1 MSKPIA
7 NPYVGPRA
15 FEEGEGARFFGRD
28 RELAKLLNLLIA
40 RRLVLLHAPSGAGK
54 TSLIQAAL
62 IPRLRDEGF
71 VVRRSIRVHAEVP
84 PEVVTL
90 GPNRYLLSTL
100 TALDEEVPPAQRSA
114 PADLAQISLTRYL
127 DQRRSDGDVD
137 EVLIFDQFE
146 EVLTADTTDR
156 AAKDAFLAELGA
168 ALEDPHRWALFA
180 IREDY
185 LGQLRP
191 LLVALPTRLDTLFR
205 LDLLDPAHARRAV
218 QEPAHTVGG
227 NFRDEAA
234 AKLIDDLRQTSVQ
247 RPDGSSEVVLGQ
259 SIEPMQLQVVC
270 YRLWER
276 KTGDRRQEA
285 EGEGSITVED
295 LAEAGDV
302 DTALRDYYAEQVA
315 ATAHAS
321 GVDER
326 RIRDWVEENLITE
339 SGLRGQVLRAPDA
352 TGGLANTVIRRL
364 VDAHLV
370 RAEDRRGVTWYELA
384 HDRLIAPVR
393 QDNMAWFEA
402 NLSTLQR
409 QARLWDRANR
419 PDGLLLRGEAL
430 RHAERDLREP
440 ELSESERAFLA
451 ECRAVREAEERERR
465 QSRRIRLLAWISSF
479 GGVIALVL
487 AGIAWS
493 FYGKANTALGSA
505 EQSANQARTAEVNAV
520 GQANVAQTAQA
531 RAVTAQA
538 DAQSKLRTSESH
550 RLAIAARSQFSNNS
564 EVGLLLAYEAN
575 ACEDNRIT
583 EQTLRDGLDAVS
595 WIPTLLHGDSF
606 RGNNTIFNPDG
617 TRILTVSGYIVRMWD
632 ANGQPL
638 AALKGHINKINS
650 VVLSP
655 DGMRI
660 LTASEDF
667 TARLWD
673 ANGKPLAT
681 LKGHGLPVNS
691 AVFSPDGTRIL
702 TASTDGTARLWDANG
717 QPLTTFFSHTD
728 EVNSAVFSPD
738 GTRILTASNDHT
750 ARLWDTSGHSLV
762 TLSGHT
768 NVVTSAVF
776 SPDGTRILTSSDG
789 TARLWDAQGQP
800 LTILQGNRAVFSP
813 DGSRI
818 LTTLY
823 DTAQLWGANGQPLT
837 TLSEH
842 TNGIKSA
849 VFSPDGTRILTSGD
863 DTARLWDAVGHPLGI
878 LQSDMGRIDSAVF
891 SPDSRHI
898 LTFSNKGIAQIWDEH
913 DQSIAIF
920 SDVGNAKFSSDGMY
934 ILTSSRDGAARLW
947 DNTGKPLVV
956 LPGTNDAIFS
966 PDSTHILS
974 VSRDGTLQLWNVTGQ
989 PIAMLKDSSGSLV
1002 SAVAFSSDGT
1012 HILVVRG
1019 SGSIEQDASVAF
1031 SSDGTHI
1038 FIASIGEMAQL
1049 WNAQGQL
1056 LATLKGHTDKINNA
1070 VFSPDGTHVLTAS
1083 ADGMA
1088 HLWNTQGQLLATLK
1102 GHTGSVTSAVFSSDG
1117 TYILTASTDKTARL
1131 WNIAG
1136 QPLATLNHR
1145 NIGLSDHQN
1154 SSAVFSPN
1162 VERILIRSNETG
1174 LTSLWNATGQRLA
1187 ILESFYNNAIF
1198 NLDGSRILT
1207 ASWEYATLWDAQGN
1221 RLKTFTGHTG
1231 TITSAVFSPDGRLIL
1246 TASFDETV
1254 RLWDVQGHLL
1264 TTFIGHTAPVNSA
1277 VFSPDG
1283 TRILTTSQDDGT
1295 ARLYLVR
1302 REDLRRAAACRVGRG
1317 LTDEE
1322 VARFQVP
1329 TPLAFDFEKR
1339 QCPPV
1344 YSWQQGTK

>member
-285 EGEGSITVED
+285 GCRQEAEGEGSITVED

-370 RAEDRRGVTWYELA
+370 RAEERRGVTWYELA

-393 QDNMAWFEA
+393 QDNAVWFEA
-402 NLSTLQR
+402 NLSTLQH
-409 QARLWDRANR
+409 QARLWERAGK
-419 PDGLLLRGEAL
+419 PEGLLLRGKEL
-430 RHAERDLREP
+430 QQAEVGLREP
-440 ELSESERAFLA
+440 ELSESEQAFLA
-451 ECRAVREAEERERR
+451 ACRVARSVEERERR

-520 GQANVAQTAQA
+520 DQAHVAQTSQAQ
-531 RAVTAQA
+531 AVTAQA
-538 DAQSKLRTSESH
+538 DAEFELRRSNTQQ
-550 RLAIAARSQFSNNS
+550 LAFAAQAQIGDNA

-638 AALKGHINKINS
+638 AALKGHINEINS

-728 EVNSAVFSPD
+728 KVNSAVFSPD

-776 SPDGTRILTSSDG
+776 SPDGTRILTSGNGTARLWDITGQPLATLIGHKAAVRSAVFSPNGTRILTASDDG
-789 TARLWDAQGQP
+789 TARLWDITGQP
-800 LTILQGNRAVFSP
+800 LATLIGHKAAV
-813 DGSRI
+813 R
-818 LTTLY
+818 
-823 DTAQLWGANGQPLT
+823 
-837 TLSEH
+837 
-842 TNGIKSA
+842 SA
-849 VFSPDGTRILTSGD
+849 VFSPDGTRILTASDDGTARLWDATDQPLASLIGHTSEIPTAVFSPDGQHILTASWD
-863 DTARLWDAVGHPLGI
+863 DTARLWETTGQPFATLIGHTTWVW
-878 LQSDMGRIDSAVF
+878 S
-891 SPDSRHI
+891 
-898 LTFSNKGIAQIWDEH
+898 
-913 DQSIAIF
+913 
-920 SDVGNAKFSSDGMY
+920 AKFSLDGTR
-934 ILTSSRDGAARLW
+934 ILTASNDGTARLW
-947 DNTGKPLVV
+947 D
-956 LPGTNDAIFS
+956 A
-966 PDSTHILS
+966 
-974 VSRDGTLQLWNVTGQ
+974 TGQ
-989 PIAMLKDSSGSLV
+989 LI
-1002 SAVAFSSDGT
+1002 
-1012 HILVVRG
+1012 
-1019 SGSIEQDASVAF
+1019 
-1031 SSDGTHI
+1031 
-1038 FIASIGEMAQL
+1038 
-1049 WNAQGQL
+1049 
-1056 LATLKGHTDKINNA
+1056 ATLKGHT
-1070 VFSPDGTHVLTAS
+1070 AS
-1083 ADGMA
+1083 AV
-1088 HLWNTQGQLLATLK
+1088 W
-1102 GHTGSVTSAVFSSDG
+1102 
-1117 TYILTASTDKTARL
+1117 
-1131 WNIAG
+1131 
-1136 QPLATLNHR
+1136 
-1145 NIGLSDHQN
+1145 
-1154 SSAVFSPN
+1154 
-1162 VERILIRSNETG
+1162 
-1174 LTSLWNATGQRLA
+1174 
-1187 ILESFYNNAIF
+1187 
-1198 NLDGSRILT
+1198 
-1207 ASWEYATLWDAQGN
+1207 
-1221 RLKTFTGHTG
+1221 
-1231 TITSAVFSPDGRLIL
+1231 SAVFSPDGQRILTAADDNTARLWDTQGRPLGILTGHTKSVGSAVFSPDGQRIL
-1246 TASFDETV
+1246 TASDDGTA
-1254 RLWDVQGHLL
+1254 RLWDATGQPLAIL
-1264 TTFIGHTAPVNSA
+1264 TGHTAQVGNAKFSPDGTHILTASTDGTARLWDATGQLIATLKGRTASAAWSA

-1283 TRILTTSQDDGT
+1283 TRILTASHDGT
-1295 ARLYLVR
+1295 ARLWDATGQPLAILTGHTESITTAVFSPDGTRILTASWDGTARLWNANGQPLAILIGHTDGVMSAVFSPDGTHILTASHDGTARQYLVSI
-1302 REDLRRAAACRVGRG
+1302 EDLRRAAACRVGRE
-1317 LTDEE
+1317 LTQEE
-1322 VARFQVP
+1322 IDRFQVP

>member
-259 SIEPMQLQVVC
+259 SIEPMHLQVVC

-276 KTGDRRQEA
+276 KTGDRRQEAGGRQEA

-370 RAEDRRGVTWYELA
+370 RAEERRGVTWYELA

-393 QDNMAWFEA
+393 QDNAVWFEA
-402 NLSTLQR
+402 NLSTLQH
-409 QARLWDRANR
+409 QARLWERAGK
-419 PDGLLLRGEAL
+419 PEGLLLRGKEL
-430 RHAERDLREP
+430 QQAEVGLREP
-440 ELSESERAFLA
+440 ELSESEQAFLA
-451 ECRAVREAEERERR
+451 ACRVARSVEERERR

-520 GQANVAQTAQA
+520 DQAHVAQTSQAQ
-531 RAVTAQA
+531 AVTAQA
-538 DAQSKLRTSESH
+538 DAEFELRRSNTQQ
-550 RLAIAARSQFSNNS
+550 LAFAAQAQIGDNA
-564 EVGLLLAYEAN
+564 EVGLLLAYEAI
-575 ACEDNRIT
+575 ARDDNLVT
-583 EQTLRDGLDAVS
+583 EQTLRDGIKAVPWRQILLSGHTNRLTSAVFSPDGTRIVTASYDNLARLWDATGRPIAILKGHTDIVNSAVFSPDGTHILTASEDGTARLWDAQGQPIAILKGHTEKVNSAMFSPDGSHILTVS
-595 WIPTLLHGDSF
+595 WDTTARLWNAQGRPLATLTGHTAYVTSGVFSPDGSRILTTSGDMTARLWDVQGRPLATLTGHTAPVWNAVFSPDGRRILTASWDNTARLWDAQGQPLTLLSGHTGRVNSA
-606 RGNNTIFNPDG
+606 IFSRDG
-617 TRILTVSGYIVRMWD
+617 TRILTAS
-632 ANGQPL
+632 N
-638 AALKGHINKINS
+638 
-650 VVLSP
+650 
-655 DGMRI
+655 DG
-660 LTASEDF
+660 

-673 ANGKPLAT
+673 TQGQFLTLLFGHTDIVNSAVFSPDGTHILTASWDNTARLWDVQGRTLDILSSHTAWVGSAVFSPDGSHILTASRDMTVRLWNMVGQPLAT
-681 LKGHGLPVNS
+681 IKGHTDYVTSALFNPDGQHILTASRDMTARLWNTAGQLLATFQDTSAGISINLGNPHTCMLS

-702 TASTDGTARLWDANG
+702 TASGNGTTRLWDKRGQLLATLSRDMICGAVFSPDGKRILTPSDRIFDDDNTARLWDVTGHPLAILSGHTGAVNSAVFSPDGSRILTASRDGTARLWDASGTPLITLSGHTGWVNSAVFSPDGNYVLTASDDGTARLWDVAGQLLAILNG
-717 QPLTTFFSHTD
+717 HAQRVNSAVFSPDGNYVLTASDDGTVRLWDAAGKLLATLKDHTAP
-728 EVNSAVFSPD
+728 VRSAVFSPD
-738 GTRILTASNDHT
+738 GTRILTASD
-750 ARLWDTSGHSLV
+750 DM
-762 TLSGHT
+762 
-768 NVVTSAVF
+768 
-776 SPDGTRILTSSDG
+776 
-789 TARLWDAQGQP
+789 
-800 LTILQGNRAVFSP
+800 
-813 DGSRI
+813 
-818 LTTLY
+818 
-823 DTAQLWGANGQPLT
+823 TAQQ
-837 TLSEH
+837 
-842 TNGIKSA
+842 
-849 VFSPDGTRILTSGD
+849 
-863 DTARLWDAVGHPLGI
+863 
-878 LQSDMGRIDSAVF
+878 
-891 SPDSRHI
+891 
-898 LTFSNKGIAQIWDEH
+898 
-913 DQSIAIF
+913 
-920 SDVGNAKFSSDGMY
+920 
-934 ILTSSRDGAARLW
+934 
-947 DNTGKPLVV
+947 
-956 LPGTNDAIFS
+956 
-966 PDSTHILS
+966 
-974 VSRDGTLQLWNVTGQ
+974 
-989 PIAMLKDSSGSLV
+989 
-1002 SAVAFSSDGT
+1002 
-1012 HILVVRG
+1012 
-1019 SGSIEQDASVAF
+1019 
-1031 SSDGTHI
+1031 
-1038 FIASIGEMAQL
+1038 
-1049 WNAQGQL
+1049 
-1056 LATLKGHTDKINNA
+1056 
-1070 VFSPDGTHVLTAS
+1070 
-1083 ADGMA
+1083 
-1088 HLWNTQGQLLATLK
+1088 
-1102 GHTGSVTSAVFSSDG
+1102 
-1117 TYILTASTDKTARL
+1117 
-1131 WNIAG
+1131 
-1136 QPLATLNHR
+1136 
-1145 NIGLSDHQN
+1145 
-1154 SSAVFSPN
+1154 
-1162 VERILIRSNETG
+1162 
-1174 LTSLWNATGQRLA
+1174 
-1187 ILESFYNNAIF
+1187 
-1198 NLDGSRILT
+1198 
-1207 ASWEYATLWDAQGN
+1207 
-1221 RLKTFTGHTG
+1221 
-1231 TITSAVFSPDGRLIL
+1231 
-1246 TASFDETV
+1246 
-1254 RLWDVQGHLL
+1254 
-1264 TTFIGHTAPVNSA
+1264 
-1277 VFSPDG
+1277 
-1283 TRILTTSQDDGT
+1283 
-1295 ARLYLVR
+1295 YLVR
-1302 REDLRRAAACRVGRG
+1302 SEDLRRAAACRVGRE
-1317 LTDEE
+1317 LTQEE
-1322 VARFQVP
+1322 IDRFQVP